1 MIVLY
6 CLWIKI
12 IFYKKNLVELIFLMS
27 DLFVLDVL
35 NVFDMK
41 MFGNNMLWGEKIK

>member
-12 IFYKKNLVELIFLMS
+12 IFYKKNFGRINFFNEW
-27 DLFVLDVL
+27 FVCLDVL